1 MLVIN
6 KYLTKMEKTTVMVF
20 YGALTVALGF
30 LGYKFA
36 NKIIDVSSEVGALLG
51 GIAGLIISVGLWVF
65 IGKKMIKA
73 AQ

>member
-1 MLVIN
+1 MD
-6 KYLTKMEKTTVMVF
+6 KTTVMIC

-30 LGYKFA
+30 VGYKFA

-51 GIAGLIISVGLWVF
+51 SVAGIMISIALWIFV
-65 IGKKMIKA
+65 GKKLVKA